1 MARKKGNRRTNG
13 KNKSSSTSRSSSE
26 EPISSSGESTESAE
40 SSAESSAKSSAE
52 SSAESSVILLE
63 SSAEFNFENNLDFRA
78 RNLLGKTIK
87 VGANYFDKSYSAMLL
102 SQGKEYEEHIIQRFV
117 SQEDYIKN
125 KVAREFVK
133 NSFTGRR
140 ATVVAQDYWFAQ
152 ESWKERGELVV
163 AFYPFTMTQLKKWN
177 NHVPSISD
185 AKKCIQDLI
194 VKSRME
200 ALEKRRREPT
210 VDPQRTETVCPNCG
224 FALTPHGSLQTVGPA
239 HFKTADEVGKKTP
252 IKRKSSTQNESPPP
266 STEATRRA
274 QTIITQKERGHCGHC
289 LNVRKLGTASRLEK
303 KKRAAR
309 TTRFCLDC
317 NMFLCMACTKSRRQ
331 HRVAYKRRRIK

>member
-26 EPISSSGESTESAE
+26 EPISSSGESTESVE
-40 SSAESSAKSSAE
+40 SSAE

-87 VGANYFDKSYSAMLL
+87 VDANYFDKSYSAKLL

-140 ATVVAQDYWFAQ
+140 ATVVAQDYWFA
-152 ESWKERGELVV
+152 KEPG
-163 AFYPFTMTQLKKWN
+163 
-177 NHVPSISD
+177 
-185 AKKCIQDLI
+185 
-194 VKSRME
+194 KS
-200 ALEKRRREPT
+200 A
-210 VDPQRTETVCPNCG
+210 VN
-224 FALTPHGSLQTVGPA
+224 
-239 HFKTADEVGKKTP
+239 
-252 IKRKSSTQNESPPP
+252 
-266 STEATRRA
+266 
-274 QTIITQKERGHCGHC
+274 
-289 LNVRKLGTASRLEK
+289 
-303 KKRAAR
+303 
-309 TTRFCLDC
+309 
-317 NMFLCMACTKSRRQ
+317 
-331 HRVAYKRRRIK
+331 

>member
-26 EPISSSGESTESAE
+26 EPISSSGESTESVE
-40 SSAESSAKSSAE
+40 SSAE

-87 VGANYFDKSYSAMLL
+87 VGANYFDKSYSAKLL

-140 ATVVAQDYWFAQ
+140 ATVVAQDYWFAK
-152 ESWKERGELVV
+152 ESWRERGELVV
-163 AFYPFTMTQLKKWN
+163 AYYPFTITQLKKWN

-200 ALEKRRREPT
+200 ALEKRRRAPT
-210 VDPQRTETVCPNCG
+210 VDPQRTETVSSDSEW
-224 FALTPHGSLQTVGPA
+224 LETVSE
-239 HFKTADEVGKKTP
+239 KVNLVGRNETIAKKVDKLLATSGGVKL
-252 IKRKSSTQNESPPP
+252 IK
-266 STEATRRA
+266 
-274 QTIITQKERGHCGHC
+274 
-289 LNVRKLGTASRLEK
+289 
-303 KKRAAR
+303 
-309 TTRFCLDC
+309 F
-317 NMFLCMACTKSRRQ
+317 CTKI
-331 HRVAYKRRRIK
+331 IKKSFHFFYAIQAWWSKNSTKKIKYLLFPINL

>member
-194 VKSRME
+194 VKSRMVLKQ
-200 ALEKRRREPT
+200 ASTSRDHFLRRLMNECARSKY
-210 VDPQRTETVCPNCG
+210 
-224 FALTPHGSLQTVGPA
+224 TPHGSLQTVGPA

-274 QTIITQKERGHCGHC
+274 HTIITQKERGHCGHC

-303 KKRAAR
+303 NKRAAR

>member
-1 MARKKGNRRTNG
+1 
-13 KNKSSSTSRSSSE
+13 
-26 EPISSSGESTESAE
+26 
-40 SSAESSAKSSAE
+40 
-52 SSAESSVILLE
+52 
-63 SSAEFNFENNLDFRA
+63 
-78 RNLLGKTIK
+78 
-87 VGANYFDKSYSAMLL
+87 
-102 SQGKEYEEHIIQRFV
+102 
-117 SQEDYIKN
+117 
-125 KVAREFVK
+125 
-133 NSFTGRR
+133 
-140 ATVVAQDYWFAQ
+140 
-152 ESWKERGELVV
+152 
-163 AFYPFTMTQLKKWN
+163 
-177 NHVPSISD
+177 
-185 AKKCIQDLI
+185 
-194 VKSRME
+194 ME

-210 VDPQRTETVCPNCG
+210 VDPQRTETVSSDSEWLETVSEKVNLVG
-224 FALTPHGSLQTVGPA
+224 RYLVGKYTPHGSLQTVGPA

-274 QTIITQKERGHCGHC
+274 HTIITQKERGHCGHC